1 MGAGF
6 NGDSSIA
13 IPHDVFVV
21 FFKFL
26 RQSYMKEFS
35 LDTESGDR
43 DRVMS
48 NPDAVSNSTLHDTNV
63 VPTGDEQ
70 TRDDARRK
78 DPSTFSPQG
87 PVVSGQVLQSEVPQ
101 ALVQL
106 PMGFLMNASSIT
118 QQRKWENGF
127 TMHEDYMPY
136 EPISATRAAQLT
148 FSEAAA
154 GVPSVQSNLSSGNMR
169 MTNETGDRHAEGEKK
184 YSSPFGC
191 IMQQEEIYSRKIFI
205 GGVPTDVTQDTVRAT
220 FSKFGELFIDWPK
233 PSNGS
238 TLKRGGDCP
247 LGYLFIIY
255 MEERSVRKLMSSCYQ
270 MDGKAYLLMSSQ
282 TVKQKP
288 VEVRPWRL
296 SDIKYE
302 PYSDL
307 QIDTLR
313 TVFIGAMPRPT
324 RAEELADVLS
334 GLFGPVC
341 YACIH
346 VDPELRYPKGAARVT
361 FATEAGF
368 ISALKAKFVHLPHA
382 GALKRVEIKP
392 YVVEGMMCDQCR
404 GARYSEHCTVTFCAH
419 LSCLQYFCNI
429 CWYYHHR
436 TSRRLLSHRPF
447 VHTAQRAPITYS
459 FEGSKKNAVSG
470 TQDGPFYYTS
480 ADTLKL

>member
-1 MGAGF
+1 
-6 NGDSSIA
+6 
-13 IPHDVFVV
+13 
-21 FFKFL
+21 
-26 RQSYMKEFS
+26 
-35 LDTESGDR
+35 
-43 DRVMS
+43 MS
-48 NPDAVSNSTLHDTNV
+48 NPDAVNNSTMRDTDA
-63 VPTGDEQ
+63 VPTRDEQ
-70 TRDDARRK
+70 APDDASQM
-78 DPSTFSPQG
+78 DPSNISPQE
-87 PVVSGQVLQSEVPQ
+87 SMANAHVLQPEIPQ

-106 PMGFLMNASSIT
+106 PTGFLMNASLIT
-118 QQRKWENGF
+118 QQRNWENRY
-127 TMHEDYMPY
+127 TMQEDYMPY
-136 EPISATRAAQLT
+136 ESIGATRAAQLT

-154 GVPSVQSNLSSGNMR
+154 SVPSVQPNLSSGNMG
-169 MTNETGDRHAEGEKK
+169 MTNETGDRDAEGEKVH
-184 YSSPFGC
+184 SSPFGC
-191 IMQQEEIYSRKIFI
+191 YMQPEEIYSRKIFI

-255 MEERSVRKLMSSCYQ
+255 MEERSVQKLMSSCYQ

-368 ISALKAKFVHLPHA
+368 IAALKAKFVHLPHA

-447 VHTAQRAPITYS
+447 VHTAQRTPMTYS
-459 FEGSKKNAVSG
+459 FQGSKKNAVSG
-470 TQDGPFYYTS
+470 THDEPVTPFYYTS
-480 ADTLKL
+480 AGTLKL